1 MQQKVATMNIDTTAC
16 SLSQGGSLSCN
27 VTTVFAVL
35 AAMTFSASGAAPTPL
50 YQEYQSHFGL
60 TPFMITVIFAT
71 YVLCLLLALLTVGS
85 LSDFIGRRPAI
96 LSALAMNVAAMTIFM
111 MADSAAALI
120 VARAVQGFATGFATT
135 TLGAIILD
143 TDRDRAPVLN
153 SVTAFA
159 GLSAGTL
166 GAGVLVTFAPAP
178 EQLIFIVLL
187 ALSVIEAGFLWFM
200 PETSALKPGALA
212 SLIPRVRI
220 PLKARA
226 SFMSIA
232 PVHTASWALGGFYF
246 SLMPSVVRVATGESL
261 PIVGGV
267 VVATLTLT
275 GGMIVVALR
284 NVAPDRMLRL
294 GIAAL
299 SLGVV
304 ITLAGVQWGLVGV
317 MMFGTI
323 VSGTGFGS
331 AFSGTLRTVMPLARS
346 DERAGLLSAYF
357 VMGYLAFSLPAVLA
371 GFLAP
376 IVGLTTAANV
386 YGIGVII
393 LAVGSLTATMLR
405 RKGRGLHNA

>member
-1 MQQKVATMNIDTTAC
+1 MSINATP
-16 SLSQGGSLSCN
+16 SSSSQGRSLSCN

-85 LSDFIGRRPAI
+85 LSDFLGRRPAI
-96 LSALAMNVAAMTIFM
+96 LSALGMNVAAMIIFM
-111 MADSAAALI
+111 TAGSAAALI
-120 VARAVQGFATGFATT
+120 IARAVQGFATGLAVT
-135 TLGAIILD
+135 TLAATILD
-143 TDRDRAPVLN
+143 TDRDRAPMLN

-166 GAGVLVTFAPAP
+166 LAGVLVTFAPAP
-178 EQLIFIVLL
+178 EQLVFFLLL
-187 ALSVIEAGFLWFM
+187 ALSLLEAAVLWFM

-220 PLKARA
+220 PLKARTA
-226 SFMSIA
+226 FMAIT
-232 PVHTASWALGGFYF
+232 PVHIASWALGGFYF
-246 SLMPSVVRVATGESL
+246 SLMPAVVRVATGTTL

-275 GGMIVVALR
+275 GAVIVVALR
-284 NVAPDRMLRL
+284 NVAPERMLRL

-299 SLGVV
+299 SLGVM

-317 MMFGTI
+317 MMFGTV
-323 VSGTGFGS
+323 VSGMGFGS
-331 AFSGTLRTVMPLARS
+331 AFSGTLGTVMPFAKP
-346 DERAGLLSAYF
+346 DERASLLSAYF
-357 VMGYLAFSLPAVLA
+357 VAGYLAFSLPAVLA

-376 IVGLTTAANV
+376 IVGLTTAADF
-386 YGIGVII
+386 YGIGVIL
-393 LAVGSLTATMLR
+393 LAVGSLAATTLR
-405 RKGRGLHNA
+405 RNSSDMHTP